1 MLHFLIS
8 VTSSPKK
15 SFKGSIPEEEV
26 MKRKRCYVRSLQ
38 NMSNPISS
46 VRVPKNE
53 RESRREEKWI
63 KRAKENEKRD
73 LRRERERE

>member
-1 MLHFLIS
+1 MS
-8 VTSSPKK
+8 
-15 SFKGSIPEEEV
+15 EV
-26 MKRKRCYVRSLQ
+26 SK
-38 NMSNPISS
+38 NMSNPIFS

>member
-1 MLHFLIS
+1 
-8 VTSSPKK
+8 
-15 SFKGSIPEEEV
+15 
-26 MKRKRCYVRSLQ
+26 
-38 NMSNPISS
+38 MSNPISS